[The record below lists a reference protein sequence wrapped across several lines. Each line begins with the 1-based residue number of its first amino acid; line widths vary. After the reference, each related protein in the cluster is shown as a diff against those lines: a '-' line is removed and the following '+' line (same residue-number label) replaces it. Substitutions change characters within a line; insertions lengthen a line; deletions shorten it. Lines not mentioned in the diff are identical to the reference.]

1 MQILFKTNATAHPL
15 CLVSS
20 LRALFAKQS
29 RHAYRLPR
37 FIKNIRL
44 IMTNSGC
51 EQLRISLSTAT
62 RCFLIFALLVISVS
76 SLAENNSLNP
86 LSNSKPNAE
95 NASDSKDKLEKDKKD
110 KGILSDFLGGDSKNK
125 EQEKT
130 ENNKDPLFEN
140 SNYQDFVEL
149 PPEEDLFDKS
159 YLAGNPD
166 ASTKL
171 STSDEKKKIDPNV
184 TTKIQSVFLDKL
196 YPAFSKI
203 ANYALNLLYLFAVL
217 ELAMF
222 GMMWALQRDIAW
234 EKLIFKIIK
243 IGLIF
248 FVIKNYPNLVERI
261 MHSFIKLS
269 GVIVNDAEAAKYVF
283 NPAKL
288 WQYGYDFGVNLLHS
302 AANAGNNF
310 GLAMIYILLGIG
322 ILLVFGLLGI
332 QMVVQM
338 LSFYLV
344 ALGSLIFLPFGAF
357 SLGRN
362 MFDKAVQA
370 VFQAGIRLM
379 GLITVIG
386 LAMIIWDSFGLI
398 DIEENK
404 NPNINQCL
412 GLFFSALLFS
422 YLASYLPKILSQ
434 VVGSFRQDF
443 DNSPPAT
450 AGAQAGFAA
459 TSVDVGGSSDMQA
472 ATVID
477 SSSSL
482 GYGGRDSGSSGS
494 SSPVSVSTS
503 PSSGVN
509 SKPTKETM
517 DQASNLVRS
526 ISEST
531 AKKIKEAV
539 TQANKLKG

>member
-1 MQILFKTNATAHPL
+1 MQILFKANCNCSLGICRCETHVVYGAQQSINILDCFANSARNDETVQIGRAGTAKL
-15 CLVSS
+15 TRVV
-20 LRALFAKQS
+20 
-29 RHAYRLPR
+29 R
-37 FIKNIRL
+37 F
-44 IMTNSGC
+44 
-51 EQLRISLSTAT
+51 
-62 RCFLIFALLVISVS
+62 LLVFILLVASVS
-76 SLAENNSLNP
+76 SLANPNSFDLLNNP
-86 LSNSKPNAE
+86 KPETKNTGDTKAKPE
-95 NASDSKDKLEKDKKD
+95 KD
-110 KGILSDFLGGDSKNK
+110 KGIVSDLLGGDSSNK
-125 EQEKT
+125 EQAKT
-130 ENNKDPLFEN
+130 ENKTDPLFE
-140 SNYQDFVEL
+140 SSSYQDFVEL
-149 PPEEDLFDKS
+149 PSEEDLFDKS

-166 ASTKL
+166 ASAKL
-171 STSDEKKKIDPNV
+171 STSDENKKIDPNV
-184 TTKIQSVFLDKL
+184 VTKIQSVFLDKL

-203 ANYALNLLYLFAVL
+203 AGYAVKLLYLFAVL

-222 GMMWALQRDIAW
+222 GMIWALQRDIAW

-248 FVIKNYPNLVERI
+248 FIIQNYPYLVETI
-261 MHSFIKLS
+261 MHSFIKLA
-269 GVIVNDAEAAKYVF
+269 GVIVNDAEAAQYIF

-302 AANAGNNF
+302 ATNAGSNF

-398 DIEENK
+398 DIQDNQ

-412 GLFFSALLFS
+412 GLFFSALLFLC
-422 YLASYLPKILSQ
+422 LAFYLPKILSQ

-443 DNSPPAT
+443 DNSSPAA

-459 TSVDVGGSSDMQA
+459 TSVDIGGSSDMQA

-477 SSSSL
+477 ASSSL
-482 GYGGRDSGSSGS
+482 GYGGRDSGSSSS
-494 SSPVSVSTS
+494 SSPVSVSVS
-503 PSSGVN
+503 PSGSVN
-509 SKPTKETM
+509 SKLTKETM
-517 DQASNLVRS
+517 DQASNLAKS

-531 AKKIKEAV
+531 VKKIKEAV
-539 TQANKLKG
+539 VQANKSKG